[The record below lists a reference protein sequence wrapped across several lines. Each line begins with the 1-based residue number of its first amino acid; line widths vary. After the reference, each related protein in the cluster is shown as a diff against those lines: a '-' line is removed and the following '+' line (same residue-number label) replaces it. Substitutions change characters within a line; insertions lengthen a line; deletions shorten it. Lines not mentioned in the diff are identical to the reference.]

1 MAKGGVIANQLE
13 HGLQSNPQKAMEFL
27 GCYFMVILLAAG
39 EPGFYSLIVIEC
51 GLLLGKRYDI
61 ISDRSLQ
68 LREMLREGPR

>member
-1 MAKGGVIANQLE
+1 
-13 HGLQSNPQKAMEFL
+13 
-27 GCYFMVILLAAG
+27 MVILLAAG